1 MYGNLNEEICARDTS
16 GHREQKPWES
26 SQVRLPRN
34 TGARRTENAPKP
46 RSPRK
51 KHASTVH
58 KAAIEGRTRLDY
70 DIIV

>member
-1 MYGNLNEEICARDTS
+1 MRRYAHEIRVDTVS
-16 GHREQKPWES
+16 KNPGSRVKCDCHVIQAHGE
-26 SQVRLPRN
+26 
-34 TGARRTENAPKP
+34 RRTENAPKP

-58 KAAIEGRTRLDY
+58 KAVIEGRTRLDY